1 MLDLCWAEGGSMFFK
16 PAAPAFTLSLIGPL
30 KGEGE
35 MKSNTLL
42 KGKLATNDVIWAT
55 DGLIE
60 ALALLPRGTHARIF
74 SKISCRREGFLVQFE
89 SLTRGHLDLFLKGC
103 REGGIAV
110 SEVSR
115 QKTPELAGHLIENS
129 LQGSAA
135 VHGVP
140 VLALTVTKLS
150 EVTMPGAMHELTRPL
165 HEQGLCGWTILEF
178 QIGSQPGLAW
188 FGLTVVFSAGQHR
201 DAAHAAAEAGN
212 LVGSRLN
219 VVPQLHGDQTA
230 RQMLARIEPGSRTWH
245 RPRLPACLGNIAD
258 FFPL

>member
-1 MLDLCWAEGGSMFFK
+1 MFSK
-16 PAAPAFTLSLIGPL
+16 SAVLTFTLSLVGPSRGE
-30 KGEGE
+30 GEGE

-42 KGKLATNDVIWAT
+42 KGKLATNDVVWAT

-74 SKISCRREGFLVQFE
+74 SKISRCREEFLVQFR
-89 SLTRGHLDLFLKGC
+89 SLTRGHLNLFLKVC
-103 REGGIAV
+103 RDGGIAI
-110 SEVSR
+110 SEVPGH
-115 QKTPELAGHLIENS
+115 KTPELAGHLIEDS
-129 LQGSAA
+129 LPGSVAA
-135 VHGVP
+135 HDVS
-140 VLALTVTKLS
+140 VLALTVAETC
-150 EVTMPGAMHELTRPL
+150 EVTVPGAMHELTRSL
-165 HEQGLCGWTILEF
+165 YGHGLCGWTILEF
-178 QIGSQPGLAW
+178 QIGSQAGLAW
-188 FGLTVVFSAGQHR
+188 FGLTVVFSVGQHQ
-201 DAAHAAAEAGN
+201 DAARAAAEAGK